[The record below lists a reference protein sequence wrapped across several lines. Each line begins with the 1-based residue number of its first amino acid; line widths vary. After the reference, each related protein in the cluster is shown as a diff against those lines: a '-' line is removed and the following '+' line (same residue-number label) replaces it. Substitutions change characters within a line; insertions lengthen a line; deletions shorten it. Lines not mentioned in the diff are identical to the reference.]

1 MFLFHPPIFFSMAET
16 NKQKEEGKKQR
27 PPRTLV
33 SLLYVNERCVNLF
46 LLPHPPPKCWAKL
59 LRCFIVPHA
68 SGFPY
73 SLCGTVSRA
82 STVFSCRHHTATHR
96 GTLILTLPSLLHKL
110 QLCDYVHKQAAHTH
124 TRYWFLATVLSKLW
138 GLLET
143 LNLTIII
150 PGHIKVPCKQLFSR
164 KYFPY
169 EDIQWEKE

>member
-96 GTLILTLPSLLHKL
+96 GTLILTLPSLLHKR
-110 QLCDYVHKQAAHTH
+110 QLCDYVHKQAAHTLTH
-124 TRYWFLATVLSKLW
+124 T
-138 GLLET
+138 LL
-143 LNLTIII
+143 
-150 PGHIKVPCKQLFSR
+150 VPCHCVVQTLRTFG
-164 KYFPY
+164 
-169 EDIQWEKE
+169 DIKSYNNNPGAHQSSM